1 MSKAPTL
8 RLKPG
13 RDKSLRRH
21 HPWIF
26 SGAVA
31 AVSGSP
37 APGATVEIAA
47 DEGAWLARGAY
58 SPASQIVAR
67 VWTFDPAEAI
77 DLTFFERQLRAALAL
92 RQRLGLWQPDGA
104 CRLVNAESDGLPGL
118 IVDHYAGW
126 LVVQA
131 LSAGAERHKTT
142 VVQALEGL
150 IAPRGVFERSDADVR
165 HKEGL
170 APVSGLLAGE
180 APPAPLVFREGACQF
195 LVDVYAGH
203 KTGFYLDQRVN
214 RGVVAERV
222 RALGAP
228 EVLNAFSYTGAFSVA
243 ALQAGA
249 AHVTQIDS
257 STPAL
262 AQARRHLGL
271 NGLAESSV
279 ADLEGDVFTVL
290 RKLRDSARQFDLI
303 ILDPPKFAES
313 QAQVARA
320 ARGYKDINLL
330 AFKLLRP
337 GGELVTFSCSGA
349 ITPDLFPKIVA
360 DAALDAGRSA
370 QILQRL
376 SQSPDHPVALN
387 FPEGEYLKGLV
398 CRDR

>member
-1 MSKAPTL
+1 MPNAPTL

-37 APGATVEIAA
+37 APGETVEIVA
-47 DEGAWLARGAY
+47 DEGAWLGRGAY

-67 VWTFDPAEAI
+67 VWTFDPAEAL
-77 DLTFFERQLRAALAL
+77 DSAFFERRLRAALRL
-92 RQRLGLWQPDGA
+92 RQRLGVWQPDGA
-104 CRLVNAESDGLPGL
+104 CRLVNAESDGLAGL

-142 VVQALEGL
+142 VVQTLQDL
-150 IAPRGVFERSDADVR
+150 IGPRGIFERSDAEVR

-170 APVSGLLAGE
+170 APVSGPLAGE
-180 APPAPLVFREGACQF
+180 APPDTLVFREGDCQF
-195 LVDVYAGH
+195 LVDITAGH

-214 RGVVAERV
+214 RGVVAERA

-228 EVLNAFSYTGAFSVA
+228 EVLNAFCYTGAFSVA
-243 ALQAGA
+243 AMQAGA

-257 STPAL
+257 SAPAL
-262 AQARRHLGL
+262 AQARRQFGL
-271 NGLAESSV
+271 NGLAEARV
-279 ADLEGDVFTVL
+279 TDLEGDVFSVL

-313 QAQVARA
+313 QAQVTRA

-349 ITPDLFPKIVA
+349 ITPELFQKIVA
-360 DAALDAGRSA
+360 DAALDAGRPA
-370 QILQRL
+370 HILQRL
-376 SQSPDHPVALN
+376 TQAPDHPVAVS

-398 CRDR
+398 LRA

>member
-1 MSKAPTL
+1 
-8 RLKPG
+8 
-13 RDKSLRRH
+13 
-21 HPWIF
+21 
-26 SGAVA
+26 
-31 AVSGSP
+31 
-37 APGATVEIAA
+37 
-47 DEGAWLARGAY
+47 
-58 SPASQIVAR
+58 
-67 VWTFDPAEAI
+67 
-77 DLTFFERQLRAALAL
+77 
-92 RQRLGLWQPDGA
+92 
-104 CRLVNAESDGLPGL
+104 
-118 IVDHYAGW
+118 
-126 LVVQA
+126 
-131 LSAGAERHKTT
+131 

-180 APPAPLVFREGACQF
+180 APPAALVFREGACQF